1 MDSDAERMAFYGG
14 LASKS
19 TDPVDELKA
28 LLMPIPG
35 TREAVYERLAFL
47 PFMEI
52 KAAGVLWDKITYK
65 GESFFELTKNLFYDG
80 PTYLGWPLKPNQ
92 YLGIATLHKG
102 FASAELDFERQNT
115 ADKIEKFWKSFFRK
129 ARIIRDL
136 ARNSYGRDIRRLR
149 LRQFSRDMAMYR
161 GANTLC
167 EEAKGWKMFS
177 S

>member
-1 MDSDAERMAFYGG
+1 MAFYGG

-19 TDPVDELKA
+19 SDPVDELKA

-35 TREAVYERLAFL
+35 TRKAVFERLQLL
-47 PFMEI
+47 PFMKVE
-52 KAAGVLWDKITYK
+52 AAGVLYDKVTYK
-65 GESFFELTKNLFYDG
+65 GEEFFELQKNIFHGRLKYGHFDVGGRY
-80 PTYLGWPLKPNQ
+80 YLS
-92 YLGIATLHKG
+92 ITTLYKG

-167 EEAKGWKMFS
+167 EEAKGWTMFQ
-177 S
+177 